1 MKFLVMRFMTTWL
14 DRVVK
19 KLLHSPLRGM
29 KRFYRSANYRSVLNA
44 PERGAPTFCNVKIA
58 AQFERISKRLDD
70 AEEIVLVTGAGVSAD
85 SGIPTFRD
93 GMTGLWNNVNPDQ
106 VANIQGFLDD
116 PDRVWQWHAA
126 LKTLIDQKRPNHG
139 HDAIAEFERMF
150 FGKRFTVITQNID
163 GYHAK
168 VGNSRVFE
176 IHGSIHRLRCFR
188 HCGFLQYWEDAN
200 TYPIKCP
207 SCGAAT
213 RPDVVW
219 FGEPLNEDLFAFAEA
234 AVLNADIVFSVGT
247 SLTVHPV
254 ARFPQMAKDSGA
266 LVVEINPFETPF
278 SSIADISFRHGAGEF
293 FPQLLRHI
301 TNARKG

>member
-1 MKFLVMRFMTTWL
+1 MTTWL
-14 DRVVK
+14 DRLVE
-19 KLLHSPLRGM
+19 KLLHPLSDWEM
-29 KRFYRSANYRSVLNA
+29 RSQKSAINQSALNA
-44 PERGAPTFCNVKIA
+44 SENYAPTFCNAEFAV
-58 AQFERISKRLDD
+58 QFEQISKLLND

-106 VANIQGFLDD
+106 VASIQGFLAD
-116 PDRVWQWHAA
+116 PDRVWQWHAE
-126 LKTLIDQKRPNHG
+126 LKTLIDQKQPNDG
-139 HDAIAEFERMF
+139 HDAIAELERMF
-150 FGKRFTVITQNID
+150 LGKRFTVITQNID
-163 GYHAK
+163 GYHVK

-188 HCGFLQYWEDAN
+188 HCGFLQYWEDAKS
-200 TYPIKCP
+200 YPVKCP
-207 SCGAAT
+207 SCGAAV

-234 AVLNADIVFSVGT
+234 AILNADIVFSVGT

-254 ARFPQMAKDSGA
+254 ARLPQMAKDSGA
-266 LVVEINPFETPF
+266 RVVEVNPFETPF
-278 SSIADISFRHGAGEF
+278 TSTADMSFRQGAGEF
-293 FPQLLRHI
+293 FSQLLRHI

>member
-1 MKFLVMRFMTTWL
+1 MTTWL
-14 DRVVK
+14 DRVVE
-19 KLLHSPLRGM
+19 KLTSFPIMQGM
-29 KRFYRSANYRSVLNA
+29 RLQRSAKNQSLLNA
-44 PERGAPTFCNVKIA
+44 SENSALTSCNAEIT
-58 AQFERISKRLDD
+58 AQFERISKRFDD
-70 AEEIVLVTGAGVSAD
+70 ADEIVLVTGAGVSAD

-93 GMTGLWNNVNPDQ
+93 GMTGLWNNVNPDH
-106 VANIQGFLDD
+106 VASIQGFLDD
-116 PDRVWQWHAA
+116 PDRVWQWHAG
-126 LKTLIDQKRPNHG
+126 LKTLIDQKRPNDG
-139 HDAIAEFERMF
+139 HSAIAELERIF
-150 FGKRFTVITQNID
+150 CGKRFTVITQNID

-200 TYPIKCP
+200 IYPIKCP

-266 LVVEINPFETPF
+266 LVVEVNPFETPF
-278 SSIADISFRHGAGEF
+278 SSTADMSFRQGAGEF
-293 FPQLLRHI
+293 FPQFLQRLEK
-301 TNARKG
+301 NRKY

>member
-1 MKFLVMRFMTTWL
+1 MMNFMTTWL
-14 DRVVK
+14 DRVVE
-19 KLLHSPLRGM
+19 KLTSFPIMQGM
-29 KRFYRSANYRSVLNA
+29 RLQRSAKNQSLLNA
-44 PERGAPTFCNVKIA
+44 SENSALTSCNAEIT

-93 GMTGLWNNVNPDQ
+93 GMTGLWNNVNPDH
-106 VANIQGFLDD
+106 VASIQGFLDD
-116 PDRVWQWHAA
+116 PDRVWQWHAG
-126 LKTLIDQKRPNHG
+126 LKTLIDQKRPNDG
-139 HDAIAEFERMF
+139 HSAIAELERIF
-150 FGKRFTVITQNID
+150 CGKRFTVITQNID

-200 TYPIKCP
+200 IYPIKCP

-266 LVVEINPFETPF
+266 LVVEVNPFETPF
-278 SSIADISFRHGAGEF
+278 SSTADMSFRQGAGEF
-293 FPQLLRHI
+293 FPQFLQRLEK
-301 TNARKG
+301 NRKY

>member
-1 MKFLVMRFMTTWL
+1 MQGMRL
-14 DRVVK
+14 Q
-19 KLLHSPLRGM
+19 
-29 KRFYRSANYRSVLNA
+29 RSAKNQSLLNA
-44 PERGAPTFCNVKIA
+44 SENSALTSCNAEIT
-58 AQFERISKRLDD
+58 AQFERISKRFDD
-70 AEEIVLVTGAGVSAD
+70 ADEIVLVTGAGVSAD

-93 GMTGLWNNVNPDQ
+93 GMTGLWNNVNPDH
-106 VANIQGFLDD
+106 VASIQGFLDD
-116 PDRVWQWHAA
+116 PDRVWQWHAG
-126 LKTLIDQKRPNHG
+126 LKTLIDQKRPNDG
-139 HDAIAEFERMF
+139 HSAIAELERIF
-150 FGKRFTVITQNID
+150 CGKRFTVITQNID

-200 TYPIKCP
+200 IYPIKCP

-266 LVVEINPFETPF
+266 LVVEVNPFETPF
-278 SSIADISFRHGAGEF
+278 SSTADMSFRQGAGEF
-293 FPQLLRHI
+293 FPQFLQRLEK
-301 TNARKG
+301 NRKY

>member
-1 MKFLVMRFMTTWL
+1 MNLMTTWL
-14 DRVVK
+14 DRLVNK
-19 KLLHSPLRGM
+19 FLHSPSKRGV
-29 KRFYRSANYRSVLNA
+29 RFQRSTKNNSGNSS
-44 PERGAPTFCNVKIA
+44 PTYCSAEA
-58 AQFERISKRLDD
+58 AAKVEQISKLLDD

-106 VANIQGFLDD
+106 VASIQGFLDD
-116 PDRVWQWHAA
+116 PDRVWRWHAA
-126 LKTLIDQKRPNHG
+126 LKTLIDQKQPNDG
-139 HDAIAEFERMF
+139 HDAIAELERMF
-150 FGKRFTVITQNID
+150 GGKRFTVITQNID
-163 GYHAK
+163 GYHVK

-188 HCGFLQYWEDAN
+188 RCGFLQYWDDAKS
-200 TYPIKCP
+200 YPVKCP
-207 SCGAAT
+207 SCGAAV

-234 AVLNADIVFSVGT
+234 AILNADIVFSVGT

-254 ARFPQMAKDSGA
+254 ARLPQMAKNSGA
-266 LVVEINPFETPF
+266 RVVEVNPFETPF
-278 SSIADISFRHGAGEF
+278 TSTADMSFRQGAGEF

>member
-1 MKFLVMRFMTTWL
+1 MMNFMTTWL
-14 DRVVK
+14 DRVVE
-19 KLLHSPLRGM
+19 KLTSFPIMQGM
-29 KRFYRSANYRSVLNA
+29 RLQRSAKNQSLLNA
-44 PERGAPTFCNVKIA
+44 SENSALTPCNAEIT
-58 AQFERISKRLDD
+58 AQFERISKRFDD

-266 LVVEINPFETPF
+266 LVVEVNPFETPF
-278 SSIADISFRHGAGEF
+278 SSTADMSFRQGAGEF
-293 FPQLLRHI
+293 FPQFLQRLEK
-301 TNARKG
+301 NRKY